1 MRRKRPHVASP
12 DEVRITRKGETAIIE
27 YADPEIWVTNCAIGP
42 KLAEMTDAEVLTMW
56 NDGIEATER
65 LRREHR
71 HVATEIPIGK
81 PQIEKSD
88 WSRTWVPRG
97 DVLRCVVHDGGPDG
111 EPIVDIDEHEL
122 SWAEFGQLLT
132 TYAGWGMRL
141 VFVPDDELHEK
152 PRIRVREPKKKPAPG
167 PKGKRARA

>member
-12 DEVRITRKGETAIIE
+12 DEVRITREGETAIIE
-27 YADPEIWVTNCAIGP
+27 YADPQVWVTNYTIGP
-42 KLAEMTDAEVLTMW
+42 KLAEMTDAEVLALW
-56 NDGIEATER
+56 NEGIEATEQ
-65 LRREHR
+65 REYR

-132 TYAGWGMRL
+132 TYAGWGMRI

-152 PRIRVREPKKKPAPG
+152 PRISVREPEKKPAPRA
-167 PKGKRARA
+167 KGKRARA